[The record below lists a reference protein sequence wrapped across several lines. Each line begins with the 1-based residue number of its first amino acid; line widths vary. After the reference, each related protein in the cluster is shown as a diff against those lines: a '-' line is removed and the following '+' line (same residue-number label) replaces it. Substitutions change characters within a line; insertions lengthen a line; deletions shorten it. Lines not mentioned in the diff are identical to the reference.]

1 MKGFERREWV
11 WVVTAAGLLIVAS
24 TVPYLAGYLAQVPDL
39 RFSGALLDRS
49 DYHSHLAKMW
59 QGYRGQWRY
68 RLLFTPEEHRGVYL
82 QTFYVALG
90 HLARWL
96 GWRLPLTYQVAR
108 VICSFLMLLAVYHFI
123 ALFVRP
129 VLTRRVAFLLATTAS
144 GLGWFTEIV
153 APTLPG
159 GVSPMDFWLLDGF
172 TYLAMLTS
180 PHFCAAIGLLLA
192 IFLLIVRR
200 PEGPSLVE
208 GTGAVLASLVLGL
221 IHPYMLLLADLLPV
235 LYWVV
240 DGVCTRRVA
249 WRGLVTV
256 AAMGMAQLFLVF
268 YDLWVFRTQQAF
280 VGWSAQNVT
289 LSPPP
294 RIYLLGYGL
303 LLMLA
308 IIGVVA
314 QARRQGAWVLSFP
327 LLWIG
332 LVIVLAYLP
341 WNLQRRFL
349 EGVQVPLG
357 LLAGKGLVEGLFP
370 KIRWQGQARWQSGTQ
385 VAMLAVAAMS
395 NLYLTAGLTVA
406 AVARASALF
415 WPVELVTGV
424 DWLGTHTSWEET
436 VLAGLETG
444 NLICGRIGHRVVLG
458 HWMETV
464 NYDAKKD
471 EVMHFFAT
479 STSDEDRLA
488 LLRKWKVEWVFYGP
502 GERGIG
508 DFDPSEASYLEP
520 TFQQGDVMVYEV
532 IWEGGRKPNAARPA
546 GVISPSLDCAAVG
559 LVGITDDD

>member
-1 MKGFERREWV
+1 VKGVEQREWV
-11 WVVTAAGLLIVAS
+11 WVATVAGLLVVAS

-90 HLARWL
+90 HLARLL

-108 VICSFLMLLAVYHFI
+108 VVCSFLMLLTVYRFI
-123 ALFVRP
+123 ALFVTP
-129 VLTRRVAFLLATTAS
+129 VLTRRVAFLLATAAS
-144 GLGWFTEIV
+144 GLGWFTEVV
-153 APTLPG
+153 APTPPS

-192 IFLLIVRR
+192 IFLLVVRC

-208 GTGAVLASLVLGL
+208 GTGALLASLALGL

-249 WRGLVTV
+249 WRGLATAV
-256 AAMGMAQLFLVF
+256 AMGMAQLFLIF
-268 YDLWVFRTQQAF
+268 YDLWVFRTQQVFA
-280 VGWSAQNVT
+280 GWSVQNVT

-294 RIYLLGYGL
+294 PIYLLGYGL
-303 LLMLA
+303 LLVLA
-308 IIGVVA
+308 IVGGVA
-314 QARRQGAWVLSFP
+314 QTRRQGARVLNFP

-332 LVIVLAYLP
+332 LVMVLVYLP

-370 KIRWQGQARWQSGTQ
+370 RSRRQGQARWRWGAQ
-385 VAMLAVAAMS
+385 VVVLAMVAMS

-406 AVARASALF
+406 AVARAPVLF

-424 DWLGTHTSWEET
+424 DWLGAHTSWEET
-436 VLAGLETG
+436 VLAGFETG
-444 NLICGRIGHRVVLG
+444 NLISGRIGHRVVLG

-464 NYDAKKD
+464 NCEAKQDA
-471 EVMHFFAT
+471 VAHFFAT
-479 STSDEDRLA
+479 STSDEERLA
-488 LLRKWKVEWVFYGP
+488 LLRKWKVAWVFHGP
-502 GERGIG
+502 GERSLG
-508 DFDPSEASYLEP
+508 DFDPATVSWLTPAWRAEETAVYQVTLE
-520 TFQQGDVMVYEV
+520 
-532 IWEGGRKPNAARPA
+532 RRP
-546 GVISPSLDCAAVG
+546 
-559 LVGITDDD
+559 